1 MPLRAATDGG
11 SMAASAQPTASGV
24 LELQVQER
32 ESSSPGRGSRYNGG
46 GGGRGGG
53 GRGGRGGNSG
63 GGGGYGFLRQPDR
76 DFRPA
81 TDDIFVP
88 PNLVSKL
95 RLRTGLVLEGPTQRD
110 PRGRGIQL
118 ASVASVCGHTPEE
131 YVTLK
136 PWDSLTVIDPVE
148 VLWLETGPE
157 PLTTRVMDLLTPV
170 GKGQRALIVS
180 PPRAGKTILLEH
192 MAAAVRK
199 NYPDVQVMM
208 VLVDERPEEVT
219 HFRRATGAEVLASS
233 NDMDVEQHVR
243 LARMAFGKAKAMVEF
258 GHDVVLFLDSLTRL
272 GRAFNKNVVSSGRTM
287 SGGVDIRALEEPKRM
302 FGAARKIEGGGS
314 LTVVATCLIETGSR
328 MDDLIFQEF
337 KGTGN
342 MELVLSRELSE
353 RRLYPAIDIP
363 ASGTRKEERLVT
375 PEDLKKRYAIRR
387 RLADSKPV
395 EALESLLA
403 ALTKYPSN
411 KDLLNA
417 RAPAEGD

>member
-1 MPLRAATDGG
+1 
-11 SMAASAQPTASGV
+11 MAEPARPTASGV
-24 LELQVQER
+24 LELQSQER
-32 ESSSPGRGSRYNGG
+32 EPASSGHGPRH
-46 GGGRGGG
+46 GGGRGGD
-53 GRGGRGGNSG
+53 RGGSRGSHGGN
-63 GGGGYGFLRQPDR
+63 GGYGFLRQPDR

-81 TDDIFVP
+81 PGDIFVP

-110 PRGRGIQL
+110 PRGRGMQL
-118 ASVASVCGHTPEE
+118 AAVTSVCGHTPDE
-131 YVTLK
+131 YATLK
-136 PWDSLTVIDPVE
+136 PWDSLTVIDPVDI
-148 VLWLETGPE
+148 LWLETGPE
-157 PLTTRVMDLLTPV
+157 PMTTRVMDLLTPV
-170 GKGQRALIVS
+170 GRGQRALIVS

-199 NYPDVQVMM
+199 NYPQVQVMM

-219 HFRRATGAEVLASS
+219 HFRRSTGAEVLASS

-302 FGAARKIEGGGS
+302 FGAARKIENGGS
-314 LTVVATCLIETGSR
+314 LTVIATCLIETGSR

-353 RRLYPAIDIP
+353 RRLYPAIDILS
-363 ASGTRKEERLVT
+363 SGTRKEERLVT

-395 EALESLLA
+395 EALEALLA
-403 ALTKYPSN
+403 ALAKYPSN

-417 RAPAEGD
+417 RAPAED

>member
-1 MPLRAATDGG
+1 
-11 SMAASAQPTASGV
+11 
-24 LELQVQER
+24 
-32 ESSSPGRGSRYNGG
+32 
-46 GGGRGGG
+46 
-53 GRGGRGGNSG
+53 
-63 GGGGYGFLRQPDR
+63 
-76 DFRPA
+76 
-81 TDDIFVP
+81 
-88 PNLVSKL
+88 
-95 RLRTGLVLEGPTQRD
+95 LEGPTQRD

-118 ASVASVCGHTPEE
+118 AAVTGVCGHTPDE
-131 YVTLK
+131 YATLK
-136 PWDSLTVIDPVE
+136 PWDSLTVIDPVD

-192 MAAAVRK
+192 MAAGVRK
-199 NYPDVQVMM
+199 NYPDVQIMM

-387 RLADSKPV
+387 RLADAKPV

-403 ALTKYPSN
+403 ALAKYPSN
-411 KDLLNA
+411 RALLDA
-417 RAPAEGD
+417 SLSAGRE